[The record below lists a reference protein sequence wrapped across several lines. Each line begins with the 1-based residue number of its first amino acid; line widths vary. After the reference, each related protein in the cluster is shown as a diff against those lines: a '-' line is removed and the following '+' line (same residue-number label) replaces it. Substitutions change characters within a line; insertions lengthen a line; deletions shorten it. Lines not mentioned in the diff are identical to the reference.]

1 MQRWVLTAH
10 ERAAMTQSC
19 RQMAGLEDK
28 EKSTHKEASKSR
40 TKTDEGCV
48 GQVVACLMN
57 QANPFQSSADLVSL
71 MSG

>member
-1 MQRWVLTAH
+1 
-10 ERAAMTQSC
+10 
-19 RQMAGLEDK
+19 MAGLEDK